1 MQNIPPSAPPTES
14 SSTKHKSTAATLG
27 GLLAIIAALAAILQF
42 MGVAHFQDLFIHP
55 TPTPKPL
62 PVIAEQ
68 TYNGPSPGCDTS
80 TDPSD
85 IFWTLAGAKG
95 TCVSNGTILVQ
106 TDLQYVPGI
115 FFAAANGYQLASD
128 ETLSADFV
136 FNPQSTVNVCG
147 GFETRHN
154 KADGAGYGFYICTDG
169 NWFILKYTRQGGTP
183 VVLSSSTSATQETP
197 STHYSLVVTV
207 SGSNLQMA
215 VGNGQTHSAQD
226 SDFTLTEADGIVMSE
241 ESVITTYQP
250 SDTDVSMGV
259 NNFHYGQA

>member
-1 MQNIPPSAPPTES
+1 MQNISPPPA
-14 SSTKHKSTAATLG
+14 KHKGIVATLG

-42 MGVAHFQDLFIHP
+42 MGVAHFQDIFIHP
-55 TPTPKPL
+55 TPTPTPL

-68 TYNGPSPGCDTS
+68 TYNSPSPGCDKS

-85 IFWTLAGAKG
+85 IFWNLAGAKG
-95 TCVSNGTILVQ
+95 TCESNGTILVQ
-106 TDLQYVPGI
+106 TDLQYVPGLL
-115 FFAAANGYQLASD
+115 FEAENGYQLASN

-147 GFETRHN
+147 GFEARLN
-154 KADGAGYGFYICTDG
+154 KADRAGYGFYICTDG
-169 NWFILKYTRQGGTP
+169 NWFIIKYTRQGGTP
-183 VVLSSSTSATQETP
+183 VVLSSSAISGTQETP
-197 STHYSLVVTV
+197 STQYSLVVTA

-215 VGNGQTHSAQD
+215 VGGGQTYSAQD
-226 SDFTLTEADGIVMSE
+226 SDFTLTEANGIVMSE

-250 SDTDVSMGV
+250 SNTDVSMGV